1 MRQDLPWSIWHSP
14 MYRRPT
20 DCGQSEGSV
29 STANPVCCKTRKHS
43 FSRQP
48 GFVVSDIGWSR
59 RASARTLK
67 RSRAGYPMVNQRK
80 RARGSAFS
88 GGSSFVARM
97 KPADLRYRH
106 DPPHF
111 RWLNRSRFGRVL
123 VHGKMLP
130 RLRIRLL
137 VNRFRS

>member
-1 MRQDLPWSIWHSP
+1 MRTHD
-14 MYRRPT
+14 RAVGTATDRPVAAN
-20 DCGQSEGSV
+20 SRV
-29 STANPVCCKTRKHS
+29 SRT
-43 FSRQP
+43 SR
-48 GFVVSDIGWSR
+48 
-59 RASARTLK
+59 AY
-67 RSRAGYPMVNQRK
+67 RSRAARARTKKATRTWRQ
-80 RARGSAFS
+80 RARGPAFS

-97 KPADLRYRH
+97 KPADLWYRH

-130 RLRIRLL
+130 RLRIRLM